1 MTTGCDMATEM
12 KKEGKARQVNKAS
25 PWIHHYLAV
34 DIEYQMEDRRRLHI
48 RLPLLKMTN
57 IF

>member
-1 MTTGCDMATEM
+1 MTRKDGEGRNSVTGEQD
-12 KKEGKARQVNKAS
+12 KPVD
-25 PWIHHYLAV
+25 HYLAM

-48 RLPLLKMTN
+48 RLLLLKMTN